1 MFKVRKKVNV
11 ENSGHFVHLWLN
23 LSTIIPV
30 ECNKYVRQ
38 LFRAFLTDNHLIGP
52 DSPFG
57 SDTPLFIKDQLWLKI
72 RHRCSDWW
80 ILWSELA
87 IFSSLCLC
95 VCLCVY
101 VHIYVCVFVCAWICV
116 CVCLCAYICV
126 CVCVCECVC
135 LCDFVCACVCWQYSG
150 RMPRLSRYGPSLT
163 LYMVIYYIH
172 PHVTDCPSF

>member
-95 VCLCVY
+95 V
-101 VHIYVCVFVCAWICV
+101 HIYICVCVFVCAHV
-116 CVCLCAYICV
+116 CV
-126 CVCVCECVC
+126 CVCVCVCVRVWYLMVPPC
-135 LCDFVCACVCWQYSG
+135 STHPLGVYRVYAGARHYC
-150 RMPRLSRYGPSLT
+150 RL
-163 LYMVIYYIH
+163 
-172 PHVTDCPSF
+172 